1 MSCVIRASTA
11 AHSSRTP
18 NHSSIHPFTP
28 PGAEQTGYQWTDLYY
43 QGDFLSPLSYAG
55 YFAEYFMFQYLS
67 NLTDYAFEALTG
79 SDIQELYGMH
89 VQNMYYGSNIWNS
102 RAMGSQQ
109 LGYILASMQVQIPAP
124 DKSQCLLRPSRGLVA
139 NNNKLIPPS
148 VHHCSL
154 CIAHHTEFPRRQRG
168 AGR

>member
-1 MSCVIRASTA
+1 MI
-11 AHSSRTP
+11 
-18 NHSSIHPFTP
+18 

-67 NLTDYAFEALTG
+67 DLTDYAFGALTG

-109 LGYILASMQVQIPAP
+109 LGYILASMQVRIPDP
-124 DKSQCLLRPSRGLVA
+124 DTPRRLSRPSRDLDA
-139 NNNKLIPPS
+139 NNIKLTPPP
-148 VHHCSL
+148 L
-154 CIAHHTEFPRRQRG
+154 YTLHTLQLTELP
-168 AGR
+168 

>member
-1 MSCVIRASTA
+1 MSCVIRVSTDA
-11 AHSSRTP
+11 YGSRTP
-18 NHSSIHPFTP
+18 HHPSLHTPTP
-28 PGAEQTGYQWTDLYY
+28 PGAEQTGYQWTNLYY

-67 NLTDYAFEALTG
+67 NLADYAFGALTG

-109 LGYILASMQVQIPAP
+109 LGYILASMQVQISAP
-124 DKSQCLLRPSRGLVA
+124 GKPQCLLRPL
-139 NNNKLIPPS
+139 
-148 VHHCSL
+148 
-154 CIAHHTEFPRRQRG
+154 T
-168 AGR
+168 